1 MYISIILKRKIDNH
15 SFSRRKNSGFGV
27 QSDKEGGD
35 LTQFDKEG
43 VGNIRGLHKKGG
55 LGPHPS
61 ANFEHVFMQI
71 LVLLLYFIMN
81 LEVFAFFFSKKVN
94 F

>member
-1 MYISIILKRKIDNH
+1 MCETSVNLMPCCIKHTLTSFWHSGTPRASMYISIILKPKIDNH

-43 VGNIRGLHKKGG
+43 VGNIRGLHKKGRVRTPP
-55 LGPHPS
+55 LC
-61 ANFEHVFMQI
+61 Q
-71 LVLLLYFIMN
+71 L
-81 LEVFAFFFSKKVN
+81 
-94 F
+94 